1 MKLKIKRLSKEAVLP
16 SYAHKGDAGL
26 DLTATSRIYDEF
38 GNVSYGTGL
47 AISVPK
53 GHVGLLFPR
62 SSNCKKDLLL
72 SNAVGVLDSSYT
84 GEVFFKY
91 KPSAVFFDYGQA
103 PEGKLGINT
112 DESDTVALPN
122 NKNLMNTQVYEIG
135 DKIGQ
140 LIVIPYPT
148 MEIEE
153 VEELSVTERGE
164 NGWGSTGK

>member
-1 MKLKIKRLSKEAVLP
+1 MKLKIKRLSKESVLP

-47 AISVPK
+47 SISVPK

-91 KPSAVFFDYGQA
+91 KPSAIFFNDIKASEEKLRTDPIA
-103 PEGKLGINT
+103 PYTI
-112 DESDTVALPN
+112 ALPIN
-122 NKNLMNTQVYEIG
+122 ENFIYTQVYEIG
-135 DKIGQ
+135 DRIGQ

-153 VEELSVTERGE
+153 VEELSITERGE
-164 NGWGSTGK
+164 NGFGSTGK

>member
-1 MKLKIKRLSKEAVLP
+1 MKLKIKRLNKEAVLP
-16 SYAHKGDAGL
+16 SYAHQGDAGL
-26 DLTATSRIYDEF
+26 DLTATSRVFDKF

-47 AISVPK
+47 AISVPE

-91 KPSAVFFDYGQA
+91 KPSAVFS
-103 PEGKLGINT
+103 GKLG
-112 DESDTVALPN
+112 SDSLFAETVELPIKEN
-122 NKNLMNTQVYEIG
+122 WMTTQIYEIG
-135 DKIGQ
+135 DRIGQ
-140 LIVIPYPT
+140 LIIIPYPT

-153 VEELSVTERGE
+153 VEKLSITERGTG
-164 NGWGSTGK
+164 GWGSTGN

>member
-16 SYAHKGDAGL
+16 SYAHQGDAGL
-26 DLTATSRIYDEF
+26 DLTATSRVFDEF

-47 AISVPK
+47 AISVPE

-91 KPSAVFFDYGQA
+91 KPSAVFFDKTEA
-103 PEGKLGINT
+103 PEGKLG
-112 DESDTVALPN
+112 SDTLSAETIELPIKEN
-122 NKNLMNTQVYEIG
+122 RMTTQIYEIG
-135 DKIGQ
+135 DRIGQ
-140 LIVIPYPT
+140 LIIIPYPT

-153 VEELSVTERGE
+153 VEELPITERGTD
-164 NGWGSTGK
+164 GWGSTGN

>member
-1 MKLKIKRLSKEAVLP
+1 MKLKIKRLSKESVLP
-16 SYAHKGDAGL
+16 SYAHQGDAGL
-26 DLTATSRIYDEF
+26 DLTATSRVFDEF

-47 AISVPK
+47 AISVPE

-91 KPSAVFFDYGQA
+91 KPSAVFYDKSEA
-103 PEGKLGINT
+103 PEGKLG
-112 DESDTVALPN
+112 SDTLFAETVALPIMEN
-122 NKNLMNTQVYEIG
+122 WMTTQIYEIG
-135 DKIGQ
+135 DRIGQ

-153 VEELSVTERGE
+153 VEELSTTERGTD
-164 NGWGSTGK
+164 GWGSTGN